1 MNSAT
6 DVKWKWSQSDIQKP
20 RILLKRPAIFVSV
33 NCQFWPGQC
42 YCHSNKNQAVLPVNL
57 PFPWS
62 WSVAKRSNPETV
74 LSAKWHFLPSGS
86 ITRIINIMHYKST
99 DNFLTVVKNYKKQT
113 WDCIIHNM
121 AIIHCQ
127 SNYVRQ
133 TQDCI
138 MKKIVYL

>member
-1 MNSAT
+1 
-6 DVKWKWSQSDIQKP
+6 
-20 RILLKRPAIFVSV
+20 
-33 NCQFWPGQC
+33 
-42 YCHSNKNQAVLPVNL
+42 
-57 PFPWS
+57 
-62 WSVAKRSNPETV
+62 
-74 LSAKWHFLPSGS
+74 
-86 ITRIINIMHYKST
+86 MHYKST